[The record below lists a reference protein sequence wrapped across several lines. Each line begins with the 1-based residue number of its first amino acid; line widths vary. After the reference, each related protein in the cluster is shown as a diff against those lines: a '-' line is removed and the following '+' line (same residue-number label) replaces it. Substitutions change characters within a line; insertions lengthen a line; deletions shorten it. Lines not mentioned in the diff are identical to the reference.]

1 MSDYNFISAL
11 VLLFL
16 IIDPFGNIPI
26 FATTLKDTPAE
37 KRWKVII
44 REHVIAFGLL
54 LGFMLVGQSLLNA
67 MGLSVSSL
75 QIGGAV
81 VLFLIAIR
89 MIFPPPDDG
98 DDGIEGYE
106 PLIVP
111 LAIPAVA
118 GPSSLATVMLL
129 VNQQPDK
136 LFSWIGALSLA
147 ILASMVILVSADKLQ
162 KRLGFRF
169 VVAMEKLMGLIL
181 VALSVEML
189 VRGVKTVV
197 A

>member
-1 MSDYNFISAL
+1 MADYNFVSAL

-16 IIDPFGNIPI
+16 IIDPFGNIPL

-37 KRWKVII
+37 KRWKVIL
-44 REHVIAFGLL
+44 REHLIAFGLL
-54 LGFMLVGQSLLNA
+54 LGFMFAGQTLLSA
-67 MGLSVSSL
+67 MGLSLPSL

-98 DDGIEGYE
+98 DDGIEGHE

-136 LFSWIGALSLA
+136 FLSWVGALSLA
-147 ILASMVILVSADKLQ
+147 IVASAIILVSADRLQ

-189 VRGVKTVV
+189 VRGVK
-197 A
+197 AIIG